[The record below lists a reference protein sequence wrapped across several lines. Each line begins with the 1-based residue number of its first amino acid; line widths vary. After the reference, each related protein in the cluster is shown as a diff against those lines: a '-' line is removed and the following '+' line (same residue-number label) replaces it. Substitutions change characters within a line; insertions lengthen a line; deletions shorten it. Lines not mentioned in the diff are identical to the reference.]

1 MLKKNLSRL
10 KEEFSEERERIKKII
25 EDNLFEKA
33 EKEKKHIQQN
43 M

>member
-25 EDNLFEKA
+25 EDNLFERT
-33 EKEKKHIQQN
+33 EKDKKQI
-43 M
+43 

>member
-33 EKEKKHIQQN
+33 EKEKKHI
-43 M
+43 